1 MFESMVT
8 FSGQWLLTTA
18 HVYRASRDWLSLC
31 YAIARARNRG
41 KFTACHCLKI
51 MAWLPPVSPATA
63 QRLDSWTFPLPPYD
77 SFGHTEIARSG
88 RRAAPIFPHD
98 ATLVRARPAGTI
110 PRAGMLMKE
119 NADTSGSR
127 PPLPRRLPF
136 RRDVGPDHLRRVDDA
151 VELRLGDKAKLQGG
165 LFQRQVVVGGVMRD
179 LRRLVVADHRRQG
192 GDQHQRLL
200 HVLLDLL
207 EVRPRSFHQE

>member
-1 MFESMVT
+1 MTAFCTSRHMFESMVT

-98 ATLVRARPAGTI
+98 AYT
-110 PRAGMLMKE
+110 
-119 NADTSGSR
+119 GSR
-127 PPLPRRLPF
+127 SPRRDNPA
-136 RRDVGPDHLRRVDDA
+136 RRHADERECGHLRLA
-151 VELRLGDKAKLQGG
+151 
-165 LFQRQVVVGGVMRD
+165 
-179 LRRLVVADHRRQG
+179 
-192 GDQHQRLL
+192 
-200 HVLLDLL
+200 
-207 EVRPRSFHQE
+207 PTPPSSP